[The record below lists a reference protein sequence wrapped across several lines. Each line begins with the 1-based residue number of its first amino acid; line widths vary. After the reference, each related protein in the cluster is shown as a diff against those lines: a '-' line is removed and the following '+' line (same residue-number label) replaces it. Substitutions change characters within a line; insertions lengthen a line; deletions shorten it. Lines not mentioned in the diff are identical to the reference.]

1 MINVAVTRFI
11 RVLVIACAICMA
23 SQAFAAEPSSPI
35 ITVEI
40 ADVGKSGELA
50 ALLAA
55 KGYTTVIPPRNIW
68 VVDQQSNCAVWIG
81 KNVPLDM
88 LRVVLPEAIRFNSY
102 LKFFYLVGDRGEKP
116 PAKIDNTIHV
126 GGSIEA
132 ALAKKLNVI
141 EQKEL
146 LDALEKA
153 KSIDELH
160 RYLHERNRPKPSAT
174 DKPAS

>member
-1 MINVAVTRFI
+1 MVNFSAARIFFALIFALAVFTVPMTSVA
-11 RVLVIACAICMA
+11 
-23 SQAFAAEPSSPI
+23 QPSAPF
-35 ITVEI
+35 TVEI
-40 ADVGKSGELA
+40 ADVGKSQELA
-50 ALLAA
+50 ALLSA
-55 KGYTTVIPPRNIW
+55 KGFTTVIPAKNIW

-116 PAKIDNTIHV
+116 PEKIDNTIHV

-132 ALAKKLNVI
+132 ALAKKLSVI
-141 EQKEL
+141 DRQEL
-146 LDALEKA
+146 LDALSKA
-153 KSIDELH
+153 QKIEELH
-160 RYLHERNRPKPSAT
+160 EYLHEKNRPKPSAT